1 MKQWVRCQV
10 VMGKGMCNG
19 ILSCSWMFPNRLAS
33 YSVALSSR
41 VIFLLWFEDGGKKE
55 RLPETDFSPFSS
67 TLVNSCLK
75 WMR

>member
-1 MKQWVRCQV
+1 MEQWVRCQV

-41 VIFLLWFEDGGKKE
+41 VIFLLWFEDGGKKKDC
-55 RLPETDFSPFSS
+55 RKQIFHLSVVHWLTH
-67 TLVNSCLK
+67 V
-75 WMR
+75 